1 MIIDSR
7 FVLYHK
13 QATSARTLFLHF
25 ASGTILAPKA
35 LPFLSSP
42 LESGAEGHS
51 PALSQA
57 HPASLVRELSA
68 SLDLPESMLEIDPEF
83 RELIEVTDGQV
94 DAYLA
99 RFTCIDPP
107 REQVAAIGAS
117 FRAITEL
124 RGGHPVEM
132 ELLRKAYQHVLG
144 G

>member
-1 MIIDSR
+1 
-7 FVLYHK
+7 
-13 QATSARTLFLHF
+13 
-25 ASGTILAPKA
+25 
-35 LPFLSSP
+35 
-42 LESGAEGHS
+42 
-51 PALSQA
+51 
-57 HPASLVRELSA
+57 
-68 SLDLPESMLEIDPEF
+68 MLEIDPEF